1 MYHRY
6 DWFSELLMNSTSIFF
21 LCFIITIICSPT
33 VPDSMKY
40 SWTVFSLIESERQ
53 TSNSEGCLF
62 FILIQTSSGNL
73 LLGHLKAGFPFGHN
87 CHIFLDCFYLST
99 QVTIILSPNHFII
112 RFYET
117 LSKHNLSCKKRP
129 KVQDFFSS
137 KVGHPLSDQNL
148 CILSEKRMI
157 AVWYWNGHL
166 KLCMILDGWQ
176 NQRLSISIL
185 QIQNWLSLSLTVY
198 HIGLS
203 GNNLKFNSDK

>member
-1 MYHRY
+1 
-6 DWFSELLMNSTSIFF
+6 
-21 LCFIITIICSPT
+21 
-33 VPDSMKY
+33 MKY

-87 CHIFLDCFYLST
+87 CHIFLDCFYLSA

-148 CILSEKRMI
+148 CILSEKEWLLFDIEM
-157 AVWYWNGHL
+157 ATWNCAWYWMG
-166 KLCMILDGWQ
+166 
-176 NQRLSISIL
+176 
-185 QIQNWLSLSLTVY
+185 
-198 HIGLS
+198 
-203 GNNLKFNSDK
+203 DKIKGFQFLFCRFKIDFHCH

>member
-1 MYHRY
+1 MSCWWIIRLYISVLHNY
-6 DWFSELLMNSTSIFF
+6 D
-21 LCFIITIICSPT
+21 ITILCSPT
-33 VPDSMKY
+33 VHDSMKY
-40 SWTVFSLIESERQ
+40 SWTVFSLVESERQ

-87 CHIFLDCFYLST
+87 CHIFLDCFYLSA

-148 CILSEKRMI
+148 CILSEKEWLLFDIEM
-157 AVWYWNGHL
+157 ANWNCAWYWMG
-166 KLCMILDGWQ
+166 
-176 NQRLSISIL
+176 
-185 QIQNWLSLSLTVY
+185 
-198 HIGLS
+198 
-203 GNNLKFNSDK
+203 DKIKGFQFLFCRFKIDFHCH